1 MLRSKAKHKAVNND
15 LSNSMNS
22 RSMNLRRRERERER
36 ERERFTGKIKFVKND
51 ILYIF
56 FFRGKIVN

>member
-1 MLRSKAKHKAVNND
+1 MLRSKAKHKEVNND

-36 ERERFTGKIKFVKND
+36 EKREIYGENKIC
-51 ILYIF
+51 
-56 FFRGKIVN
+56 

>member
-15 LSNSMNS
+15 LSTSMNS

-36 ERERFTGKIKFVKND
+36 RERFTGKIEFVKND

-56 FFRGKIVN
+56 FFLGKIVN